1 MHLRAGAAAVLFL
14 NFLVLPS
21 CGKVQPGAFA
31 GGGKMG
37 AGGAGHGNETCDPLR
52 GGSLPKGLESAELG
66 DRRGCRARD
75 ARVFC
80 GDQQAVTELSDSWV
94 QGLGFQTLETPRVW
108 HRGGRAPA
116 GEMNYACQARLGLK
130 MAAEDRADDK
140 GRRHA
145 IASLIAGA
153 GLAGCIPSEA
163 NAAKSPPTAAKAAAQ
178 NEKERARNLGTDKAS
193 SKVHYSPVGNACPS
207 AIVMIAPGFLIPPF
221 QYDSYAT
228 SLAQLG
234 YAARILDLEDTILDT
249 KTLSDGVNMLVS
261 QTKEAL
267 QVCCQSSLLH
277 FQMML

>member
-1 MHLRAGAAAVLFL
+1 M
-14 NFLVLPS
+14 
-21 CGKVQPGAFA
+21 
-31 GGGKMG
+31 
-37 AGGAGHGNETCDPLR
+37 
-52 GGSLPKGLESAELG
+52 
-66 DRRGCRARD
+66 
-75 ARVFC
+75 
-80 GDQQAVTELSDSWV
+80 TELSNSWM
-94 QGLGFQTLETPRVW
+94 QGLGFQTLETPGVW

-116 GEMNYACQARLGLK
+116 GGMNYACQASLGLK
-130 MAAEDRADDK
+130 MTAEDRADDK

-153 GLAGCIPSEA
+153 GFAGSLPLEA
-163 NAAKSPPTAAKAAAQ
+163 NAAKSPPTAARAAAQ

-234 YAARILDLEDTILDT
+234 YAARILDLEDTLLDT
-249 KTLSDGVNMLVS
+249 KTLSEGVNMLVS

-267 QVCCQSSLLH
+267 QVCCHLLH
-277 FQMML
+277 LHFPMIA